1 MKLIPLGGGRE
12 IGANCFYMELGNSRI
27 ILDAGRHPTKDGYD
41 SLPELDAIDHVDAV
55 VISHSHYDHVSSLP
69 CVVQRWPGVRVIT
82 SADNKQ
88 TALRILHNSVEV
100 MKKRNEK
107 DSEPVLYNHGEINA
121 LKKTIEDI
129 EYGDTVFLGK
139 DLRLELFPAGHVMGA
154 SSALLSLNGNRVFY
168 TGDISLSNQFTVPH
182 ASLPENS
189 DVVISEGTY
198 GMSEQSVSTRY
209 EELKRLIDLIS
220 ATVDSGGRVLL
231 PVFALGRGQEAIYM
245 VLKAIEEERLPR
257 VPVYINGMISALTG
271 IYLQTYLRADQ
282 KTRSWLASAMNRY
295 TTVLPKNIDRVLLSR
310 KPAIMILSSGMLVEE
325 TLSYVFASH
334 MVKSERDSIIFMGYQ
349 SPDSPGFHLL
359 KAFKEGE
366 ETFLFDQE
374 EVELRCRAI
383 ENMNFSGHATYEELL
398 SIPRQLGS
406 SRLVL
411 VHGDSNALEN
421 IAHEVMYEF
430 DVDIPSN
437 LEEVVF

>member
-1 MKLIPLGGGRE
+1 
-12 IGANCFYMELGNSRI
+12 
-27 ILDAGRHPTKDGYD
+27 
-41 SLPELDAIDHVDAV
+41 
-55 VISHSHYDHVSSLP
+55 
-69 CVVQRWPGVRVIT
+69 
-82 SADNKQ
+82 
-88 TALRILHNSVEV
+88 
-100 MKKRNEK
+100 
-107 DSEPVLYNHGEINA
+107 
-121 LKKTIEDI
+121 
-129 EYGDTVFLGK
+129 
-139 DLRLELFPAGHVMGA
+139 
-154 SSALLSLNGNRVFY
+154 
-168 TGDISLSNQFTVPH
+168 
-182 ASLPENS
+182 
-189 DVVISEGTY
+189 
-198 GMSEQSVSTRY
+198 
-209 EELKRLIDLIS
+209 
-220 ATVDSGGRVLL
+220 
-231 PVFALGRGQEAIYM
+231 
-245 VLKAIEEERLPR
+245 
-257 VPVYINGMISALTG
+257 
-271 IYLQTYLRADQ
+271 
-282 KTRSWLASAMNRY
+282 MNRY
-295 TTVLPKNIDRVLLSR
+295 TTVLPKNVDRVLLSR

-325 TLSYVFASH
+325 TLSYLFASH

-359 KAFKEGE
+359 KAFKEGK